1 MRPHK
6 YFVCLNDHSHVFA
19 VVKGQAAARRITGG
33 RRSYWAFRTQLDAEE
48 FASWWTYEAP
58 LRAAAWKADF
68 EKRQAERRARLAKI
82 GVRPLF

>member
-6 YFVCLNDHSHVFA
+6 YFVCVNELSEIFA
-19 VVKGQAAARRITGG
+19 VVKGQAAARKLCAG
-33 RRSYWAFRTQLDAEE
+33 RRSYWSFRSELDAQE

-68 EKRQAERRARLAKI
+68 DRREAERRAALKAV
-82 GVRPLF
+82 GVRPLV